1 MTAHLGEGELIRLID
16 GEYRADERAAV
27 EQHVLTCPV
36 CVRRLAEWR
45 RVSSALTAALTAA
58 DVAPSTF
65 VVRPLPRRFWRR
77 RVSTLSAAASV
88 LLVVAGVAAAAPPVR
103 TWLRARWAEL
113 RGTTPPPRRRQ
124 ESSAPRISSTTTV
137 RFVPRAPVFAIEL
150 AARQDAGVL
159 TVDVSEDTIATAT
172 LSGGSG
178 AELVVLPM
186 ALRIVNRAST
196 VASYDVRLPRGIT
209 EVTVHVGSGPT
220 HRLIRLTDRRW
231 TVDLKST
238 SLEPH

>member
-1 MTAHLGEGELIRLID
+1 MTEHLDEGEFIRLID
-16 GEYRADERAAV
+16 GEYRADERAAL
-27 EQHVLTCPV
+27 EQHALTCPV

-45 RVSSALTAALTAA
+45 RVSSALTAALAAA
-58 DVAPSTF
+58 DVAPNTGA
-65 VVRPLPRRFWRR
+65 VRPLPRRFWRR
-77 RVSTLSAAASV
+77 RVSTLSAAAIV

-113 RGTTPPPRRRQ
+113 RGTPTPPPRQ
-124 ESSAPRISSTTTV
+124 ESAAPQISSTTTV

-159 TVDVSEDTIATAT
+159 TVDVSEDTIATAR

-220 HRLIRLTDRRW
+220 HRLVRLTDRRW